1 MVDGA
6 LVKSTALGTKV
17 GVVVGRFTD
26 DSVGK
31 SLCVRT
37 PHSVIC
43 SQPYTRIQARR
54 VEPATLDDLTAHMAD
69 ERAELDQRIATFE
82 AESLRAIEKGAIGLD
97 DGALVQYGWRDGFWR
112 AGIIVGRYVDLGTGN
127 VFLCVKVA
135 HNASTRVQKYD
146 VVPLTDND
154 NVSPATLE
162 DLARSIEIERAQ
174 MAQRLSKFIDEVV
187 SVMET
192 TP

>member
-1 MVDGA
+1 MVDGT
-6 LVKSTALGTKV
+6 LVKSTSPGKKV
-17 GVVVGRFTD
+17 GIVVGRFAD
-26 DSVGK
+26 DSVGE

-43 SQPYTRIQARR
+43 SQPCTRIQAGR
-54 VEPATLDDLTAHMAD
+54 VEPATLDDLAAHVAD

-82 AESLRAIEKGAIGLD
+82 AEALRAIEKGATGLD

-112 AGIIVGRYVDLGTGN
+112 AGIIVGRYIDLGTGN

-154 NVSPATLE
+154 NVSPATLD

-174 MAQRLSKFIDEVV
+174 MAQRLSEFMDEAVAA
-187 SVMET
+187 MEP